1 MKIKLW
7 HIIVVLAALIAT
19 PFLFKYAAEHRTFS
33 GVGGE
38 VLLVFVAIEICVLIE
53 HGIMLYKKWREGEEE

>member
-19 PFLFKYAAEHRTFS
+19 PFLFEYAAEHRTFS

-38 VLLVFVAIEICVLIE
+38 ALLIPLAVAACGLFEQGKGLVK
-53 HGIMLYKKWREGEEE
+53 MWKEGEEE

>member
-19 PFLFKYAAEHRTFS
+19 PALFKYAAAHRTFS

-38 VLLVFVAIEICVLIE
+38 ALFVLVAALGCFLWEQGEELIK
-53 HGIMLYKKWREGEEE
+53 MLKEGEED

>member
-38 VLLVFVAIEICVLIE
+38 ALLVPLAIAACGLIE
-53 HGIMLYKKWREGEEE
+53 QGKEFAEMWKEGDED

>member
-1 MKIKLW
+1 MKIKLYQ
-7 HIIVVLAALIAT
+7 IVIVLAALIAT

-38 VLLVFVAIEICVLIE
+38 VLLVPLAIAVCGLIE
-53 HGIMLYKKWREGEEE
+53 QGKGLVEMWKEGEEE

>member
-7 HIIVVLAALIAT
+7 HIIVVLAALLAT

-38 VLLVFVAIEICVLIE
+38 ALLVPLAIAVCGLVEQGKELV
-53 HGIMLYKKWREGEEE
+53 KKPKEEE